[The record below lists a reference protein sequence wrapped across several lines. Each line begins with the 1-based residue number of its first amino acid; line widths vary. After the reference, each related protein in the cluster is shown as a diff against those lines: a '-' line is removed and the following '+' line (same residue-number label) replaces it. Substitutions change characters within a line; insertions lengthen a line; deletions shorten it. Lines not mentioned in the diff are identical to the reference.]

1 MKGGARRPAATGG
14 AATATLPA
22 PAADRPRA
30 SLGAEAV
37 RGTLWSYLSFASGKG
52 MMFVSTVILARLLT
66 PTQFGLIGFCLI
78 AINYLDVINTLGMDA
93 ALVARR
99 DRIVEAANAAFII
112 SILIGVLLF
121 GLAWVIAPTV
131 ARFFHEQQVTVLLR
145 VLASVLVLGA
155 FGMVPGSM
163 LQRQLRFKTK
173 MIPDLSRNVVRG
185 GVSIVMALAG
195 FGVWSLVWG
204 QVAGSVVSIVLLW
217 ILVDWRPTRQFDRQ
231 VNREMLGYGGHVVAV
246 DVVGAVSNNVD
257 YLLIGRILGSA
268 ALGFYT
274 LAYRIPELIIRN
286 LHLVVSKVTFPVLS
300 QIQTD
305 SARLRSIYFS
315 YLRYMALCT
324 FPAGVGFALTAPAF
338 VTTFYTDK
346 WAPAIPVAQ
355 FIALAMAISSI
366 SYVPGVLYKAINR
379 PEILN
384 VTSIVKVVFTVAVL
398 AASVRWGIAG
408 VAAGQLVV
416 ACFAVTLDC
425 IVVSRVVNFPLDQ
438 TLASLTPAL
447 VGSIVMGVAVLSART
462 LVAPS
467 GVVTLAFLS
476 AVGAL
481 VYVATVV
488 VFSRETVTRA
498 GALLRATFAR
508 SAKRPA

>member
-1 MKGGARRPAATGG
+1 VQLDEPGKAEQSP
-14 AATATLPA
+14 P
-22 PAADRPRA
+22 PQSNQ

-52 MMFVSTVILARLLT
+52 MMFVTTVILARLLT
-66 PTQFGLIGFCLI
+66 PEQFGVIGFCLI
-78 AINYLDVINTLGMDA
+78 AINYLDVVNTLGMDA

-99 DRIVEAANAAFII
+99 DRIVEAANAAFVI
-112 SILIGVLLF
+112 SIVIGVILF

-131 ARFFHEQQVTVLLR
+131 ARFFHESQVTSLMR
-145 VLASVLVLGA
+145 VLSSVLVLGA

-163 LQRQLRFKTK
+163 LQRGLRFKTK

-185 GVSIVMALAG
+185 GVSIVLALTG

-204 QVAGSVVSIVLLW
+204 QIAGTVASIVLLW
-217 ILVDWRPTRQFDRQ
+217 ILAAWRPTYQFDRQ
-231 VNREMLGYGGHVVAV
+231 VSREMLGYGGHVVAV

-257 YLLIGRILGSA
+257 YLLVGRILGSA

-305 SARLRSIYFS
+305 HARLRSIYFN
-315 YLRYMALCT
+315 YLRYMTLCT
-324 FPAGVGFALTAPAF
+324 FPAGVGFALIAPAF
-338 VTTFYTDK
+338 VTTFYTAT

-355 FIALAMAISSI
+355 FIAIAMAISSI

-398 AASVRWGIAG
+398 AICTRWGITG
-408 VAAGQLVV
+408 VAMGQLVV
-416 ACFAVTLDC
+416 AIFAVTVDFT
-425 IVVSRVVNFPLDQ
+425 VVSHIMKFPLEQ
-438 TLASLTPAL
+438 TLGSLTPAL
-447 VGSIVMGVAVLSART
+447 IGSIAMGATVATART
-462 LVAPS
+462 LVGPS
-467 GVVTLAFLS
+467 GIGTLVFLV

-481 VYVATVV
+481 VFAGSVA
-488 VFSRETVTRA
+488 VFSRETVVRA
-498 GALLRATFAR
+498 SSLVRATFAR
-508 SAKRPA
+508 ST